1 MDPLIAVTL
10 DRSPRVYAG
19 GDTMRIEYQFDAVP
33 KEDIAA
39 VEISVLWL
47 TEGKGEPD
55 MGVHY
60 FRRMTPDDVELAR
73 FRELMDDDLNT
84 PAVVA
89 QLFGLVT
96 QANTALDAGD
106 PAAAGRAW
114 ATVLE
119 VCTAVGIQLTAG
131 AEVPAEVENLARLR
145 DEARGAKDWAEADRL
160 RDEIRA
166 AGWEVEDTP
175 EGTRVHPS

>member
-1 MDPLIAVTL
+1 MADVAQ
-10 DRSPRVYAG
+10 A
-19 GDTMRIEYQFDAVP
+19 
-33 KEDIAA
+33 
-39 VEISVLWL
+39 
-47 TEGKGEPD
+47 EPD
-55 MGVHY
+55 AA
-60 FRRMTPDDVELAR
+60 ELDR
-73 FRELMDDDLNT
+73 FRELMDDDLDT

-96 QANTALDAGD
+96 KANTALDGGD
-106 PAAAGRAW
+106 QRTAAVAW
-114 ATVLE
+114 ATLRE
-119 VCTAVGIQLTAG
+119 ICTAVGIQLAAG
-131 AEVPAEVENLARLR
+131 AEVPAEIQNLARLR